1 MPDEFGRQDDESRR
15 NMIDKKIK
23 ETNTHPFP
31 FNPNQNKR
39 LLKHEYPF

>member
-1 MPDEFGRQDDESRR
+1 MPDEFGRGDDESRR
-15 NMIDKKIK
+15 AMIDKKIK

-31 FNPNQNKR
+31 FNANQNKR